1 MNKLEILKQK
11 LFISAEADACCITAR
26 FEEIAD
32 LLFNH
37 VAVKKG
43 GDLYHFADVEF
54 YYYNPNHRD
63 IITHA
68 RNCEAMQ
75 WYVNDFGGIDLSFKS
90 ETPVVCETDN
100 KKRFKVKPELTD
112 NSYFG
117 GILIREL
124 RNVCTGDRLE
134 GPWACAELFRIHD
147 ATGSIGDFPVLVE
160 YESAPAEFEKCHRLN
175 LKRNSQETMDKVRS
189 LVSAYANRFPDEEI
203 LELCKNFD
211 AFNDKEKALY
221 RYRLK

>member
-1 MNKLEILKQK
+1 MNKLETLRQK
-11 LFISAEADACCITAR
+11 LYISADTDARSVATR

-32 LLFNH
+32 LLFYH

-43 GDLYHFADVEF
+43 GDLYLFADVEF
-54 YYYNPNHRD
+54 YYYNRNHRD

-90 ETPVVCETDN
+90 ETPVVCEAGN
-100 KKRFKVKPELTD
+100 KKKYKVRPELNE

-124 RNVCTGDRLE
+124 RNAHTGARLE

-160 YESAPAEFEKCHRLN
+160 YESASHKWEKSHRLN
-175 LKRNSQETMDKVRS
+175 LKRNTQATADKVRY
-189 LVSAYANRFPDEEI
+189 LVSAYANTFPDEEI
-203 LELCKNFD
+203 LELCNNFD
-211 AFNDKEKALY
+211 IFNDKEKTLY
-221 RYRLK
+221 RYRLN